1 VGRAATE
8 REDLMTDTAEDVA
21 AAIVAT
27 LARPRRLWT
36 QQWVLRSMA
45 EES

>member
-1 VGRAATE
+1 MGRAATE

-21 AAIVAT
+21 AAMTT

>member
-1 VGRAATE
+1 L
-8 REDLMTDTAEDVA
+8 EDVLTSEDVA

-27 LARPRRLWT
+27 LAQPRRLRT
-36 QQWVLRSMA
+36 QTWVLRSMA